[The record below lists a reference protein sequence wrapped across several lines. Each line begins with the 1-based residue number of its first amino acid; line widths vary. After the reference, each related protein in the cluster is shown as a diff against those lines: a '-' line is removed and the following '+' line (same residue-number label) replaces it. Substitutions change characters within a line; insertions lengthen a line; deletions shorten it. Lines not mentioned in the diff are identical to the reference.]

1 MKNKIVWSD
10 LSPHGDL
17 IPMSEFKNYMEHEF
31 MIPGWDGSGKYA
43 TEDKMTNLYVPEK
56 PEDLDL
62 SYSHVIWFN
71 V

>member
-1 MKNKIVWSD
+1 
-10 LSPHGDL
+10 
-17 IPMSEFKNYMEHEF
+17 

-43 TEDKMTNLYVPEK
+43 TEDKMSNLYVPEK

>member
-10 LSPHGDL
+10 LSPHGEL
-17 IPMSEFKNYMEHEF
+17 IPMSEFKNHMDHEF

-43 TEDKMTNLYVPEK
+43 TEDKMSNLYVPEK